1 MAQQGFVYEANAYKA
16 LNKMGISVGGI
27 AGASHD
33 KPDLSIV
40 TKTVKTPAGCELKIS
55 PTAAGSLVLKY
66 FKGQWDFGDV
76 KGDPEKMMMQEIAKK
91 YKLLENMNTSGS
103 AGARWRGK
111 VPVLQNDASG
121 KKILTGGIKDKN
133 AAYKIDIESFK
144 GENEVHIDVPAK
156 AICDYYNKKKTHY
169 LNVGTHGFYLMNKL
183 DPLKLNLK
191 LQKKIEDFANC
202 ASARIRVRCQS
213 KGGGDYQFVM
223 TLEFSNVKKST
234 YNLCPISAANNV
246 TINTAAYKDVNNQ
259 LLLKAF
265 AS

>member
-66 FKGQWDFGDV
+66 FNGKWDFGDI

-111 VPVLQNDASG
+111 VPVLQNDQAG
-121 KKILTGGIKDKN
+121 KKILTGGIKDKR
-133 AAYKIDIESFK
+133 AAYNIDIQSFK

-183 DPLKLNLK
+183 DPLKLNAK
-191 LQKKIEDFANC
+191 LQKKIEDFSNC

-234 YNLCPISAANNV
+234 YNLCPISAPNNV
-246 TINTAAYKDVNNQ
+246 TINTAAYKEVNNQ

-265 AS
+265 AT

>member
-1 MAQQGFVYEANAYKA
+1 MAQQGFVYEENAYKA

-66 FKGQWDFGDV
+66 FKGQWDLGDI

-111 VPVLQNDASG
+111 VPVLQNDAAG
-121 KKILTGGIKDKN
+121 KKILTGGIKDKS

-183 DPLKLNLK
+183 DPLKLNAK

-234 YNLCPISAANNV
+234 YNLCPISAPNNV
-246 TINTAAYKDVNNQ
+246 TINTAAYKDANNQ

>member
-16 LNKMGISVGGI
+16 LEKFGISVGGV

-40 TKTVKTPAGCELKIS
+40 TKSVKTPAGCELKIS

-66 FKGQWDFGDV
+66 YKGKWDFGEI
-76 KGDPEKMMMQEIAKK
+76 KGDPEKEMMKEIATK
-91 YKLLENMNTSGS
+91 YKLLQNMNTSG
-103 AGARWRGK
+103 AEGARWRGK
-111 VPVLQNDASG
+111 VPILQNDQAG
-121 KKILTGGIKDKN
+121 KKILTGGIKDKRK
-133 AAYKIDIESFK
+133 AYEIDIENFK
-144 GENEVHIDVPAK
+144 GENEVHITVPAK

-183 DPLKLNLK
+183 DPLKLNAK
-191 LQKKIEDFANC
+191 LQKKIEDFSNC

-223 TLEFSNVKKST
+223 TLEFSNVKKSA
-234 YNLCPISAANNV
+234 YNLCPISAPNNV
-246 TINTAAYKDVNNQ
+246 TINTAAYKQTENQ

>member
-1 MAQQGFVYEANAYKA
+1 MAQQGFVYESNAYKV
-16 LNKMGISVGGI
+16 LEKYGISVGGV

-40 TKTVKTPAGCELKIS
+40 TKSIKTPAGCELKIS

-66 FKGQWDFGDV
+66 YNGKWDFGEV
-76 KGDPEKMMMQEIAKK
+76 KGDPEKVMMKEIAAK

-103 AGARWRGK
+103 AGAKWRGK
-111 VPVLQNDASG
+111 VPILQNDQSG
-121 KKILTGGIKDKN
+121 KKILTGGIKDKR

-144 GENEVHIDVPAK
+144 GENEVHINVPAK

-191 LQKKIEDFANC
+191 LQKKIEDFSNC
-202 ASARIRVRCQS
+202 ASARIRVRCQN

-223 TLEFSNVKKST
+223 TLEFSNVKKSA
-234 YNLCPISAANNV
+234 YNLCPIAAPNNV
-246 TINTAAYKDVNNQ
+246 SINVSAYKQTENQ

-265 AS
+265 AT